1 VLDFTSSLYLGLRHP
16 SHELGGWRSL
26 TTGRPAA
33 LGEFTEAK
41 PLSRRIAALTGASA
55 AVAVTSAL
63 HGLVDVLEVVV
74 RPGAALVGLDAA
86 SYALAQIAVER
97 VSGQG
102 TSVVSLTHFDPA
114 GAEQLAADHPGRR
127 LVLVTDG
134 FCPGCGRFAPVTDLL
149 SIARRTGGVVVID
162 DTQALGIAGK
172 DPSPIDPYGHGG
184 GGTLQRLGVLESD
197 GIVIVASLAKAFG
210 APLATI
216 AGPESVIDEVN
227 TRGTTRLHASPPA
240 LTSLRAAA
248 AALQSNAHDGDE
260 RRRRLASRVQTFR
273 DELRRHG
280 LVRIDGGP
288 FPVQA
293 VPVAGDNTAR
303 LNIRLL
309 RDEGIAAVPIRRR
322 CRAGA
327 AVALLFRADH
337 TPAAARL
344 AAAALAE
351 ATHRVSRQA
360 DARRSSA

>member
-41 PLSRRIAALTGASA
+41 PLARRIAALTGTA
-55 AVAVTSAL
+55 AAIAVTSAL
-63 HGLVDVLEVVV
+63 HGLVDVLEAVV
-74 RPGAALVGLDAA
+74 RPGATLVGLDAA

-102 TSVVSLTHFDPA
+102 TAVVSLTHFDPGA
-114 GAEQLAADHPGRR
+114 AEQLATDHPDRR

-149 SIARRTGGVVVID
+149 SIAGRTGGVVVID

-172 DPSPIDPYGHGG
+172 DPSPTDPYGRGG
-184 GGTLQRLGVLESD
+184 GGTLQRLGVPESG

-216 AGPESVIDEVN
+216 AGPESVIDDIN
-227 TRGTTRLHASPPA
+227 LRGTTRLHASPPA
-240 LTSLRAAA
+240 LTALRAAA
-248 AALQSNAHDGDE
+248 AALHSNAHDGDQ
-260 RRRRLASRVQTFR
+260 RRRRLARRVQMFR
-273 DELRRHG
+273 DELRSHG

-293 VPVAGDNTAR
+293 IPVVGDKTA
-303 LNIRLL
+303 LSNVRLL

-322 CRAGA
+322 CRTGA
-327 AVALLFRADH
+327 AVALLFRSDH

-344 AAAALAE
+344 AANALAY
-351 ATHRVSRQA
+351 ATHRASTQA
-360 DARRSSA
+360 DASRSSA